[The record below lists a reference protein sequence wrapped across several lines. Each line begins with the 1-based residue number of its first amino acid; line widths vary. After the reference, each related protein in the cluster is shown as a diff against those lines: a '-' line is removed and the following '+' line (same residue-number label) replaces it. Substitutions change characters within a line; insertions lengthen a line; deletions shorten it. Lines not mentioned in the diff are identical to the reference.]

1 MAQYGCRPLDRME
14 GCCDFQSVSIR
25 PGNRPWK
32 EQFQR
37 TARTLPPSEKETPV
51 LITRYALLSVI
62 ALPLGIV
69 LTLQGE
75 LGTEE
80 PVASDHATA
89 RVLEVSFADEVAP
102 ILEEN
107 CIRCHG
113 GPQDDGAV
121 VLEAGLNLTS
131 YETIMVGS
139 EFGSV
144 VEPGNPDDS
153 MMLTLVR
160 DGDMPEEGD
169 PLSPEQVE
177 VIRTWITEGAKDN

>member
-1 MAQYGCRPLDRME
+1 MAQYGRLPLDRME
-14 GCCDFQSVSIR
+14 GCCDFERVSIHT
-25 PGNRPWK
+25 GHRPWK
-32 EQFQR
+32 EQFR
-37 TARTLPPSEKETPV
+37 KSARTLPHSEKETTV
-51 LITRYALLSVI
+51 LITRYDLLSVL
-62 ALPLGIV
+62 ALPLGIG

-75 LGTEE
+75 LGTAE
-80 PVASDHATA
+80 PVAPDHVTA

-113 GPQDDGAV
+113 GPQDDGAQ

-144 VEPGNPDDS
+144 IEPGNPDDS
-153 MMLTLVR
+153 MLLTLVR

>member
-1 MAQYGCRPLDRME
+1 MAQYGCLPLDRME
-14 GCCDFQSVSIR
+14 GCCDFQSVSIC

-32 EQFQR
+32 EQFQKLV
-37 TARTLPPSEKETPV
+37 RTLPHSEKETTVP
-51 LITRYALLSVI
+51 ITRYDLLSVL
-62 ALPLGIV
+62 ALPLGIG
-69 LTLQGE
+69 LALQGE

-80 PVASDHATA
+80 PVASDHVTA

-102 ILEEN
+102 ILEES

-113 GPQDDGAV
+113 GPQDDGVV

-160 DGDMPEEGD
+160 DGDMPAEGD
-169 PLSPEQVE
+169 LLSPEQVE